1 MDLSKAFDCLNHELL
16 IAKLS
21 AYGFSRSA
29 LKLIHSYLNARQQRV
44 KVNVSFST
52 SRQTS
57 LGAPQGSVLGP
68 LLFRTPT
75 LIYIN
80 DVFYLVKDTEICNYA
95 DDTTIFACGSDLGSV
110 LESLEG
116 DAALLSL
123 WFENNYMKMNEDKSH
138 LLVFGNK
145 DNEVTVNISGS
156 FIKESDQEKLLG
168 VTLDKT
174 LNFKTHVNNLCKK
187 ASQKLHALVRVSS
200 YMD

>member
-29 LKLIHSYLNARQQRV
+29 LKLIHCYLNERQQRV
-44 KVNVSFST
+44 KINGSFST
-52 SRQTS
+52 SKQTS
-57 LGAPQGSVLGP
+57 LGVPQGSVLGP
-68 LLFRTPT
+68 LLFN
-75 LIYIN
+75 IYIN
-80 DVFYLVKDTEICNYA
+80 DFFYLVKDTEICNYA
-95 DDTTIFACGSDLGSV
+95 DYTTIFACGSDLGSI

-123 WFENNYMKMNEDKSH
+123 WFENNYVKMNEDKSH

-145 DNEVTVNISGS
+145 DNKGTVNISGS
-156 FIKESDQEKLLG
+156 FIKESYQEKLLG

-174 LNFKTHVNNLCKK
+174 LNFKTHVTNLCKK
-187 ASQKLHALVRVSS
+187 ASKKLHALA
-200 YMD
+200 